1 MRLYVLSL
9 SAVLA
14 CVRMS
19 AANIVQDPGFEVG
32 DSCNQSAQCTPIHPA
47 WTFIDAPSGSDYG
60 VDNSGAHAHSGTH
73 AAYIA
78 GTTAG
83 AYDIIQQTLTTTPG
97 QFYTLSFWLD
107 THANH
112 SNADFQ
118 VLWNGTMIYDDP
130 SGTDAAHQFPY
141 TLKSFPS
148 LQATGT
154 STVLK
159 FTGYN
164 VPSFDYFDDVSI
176 DNGQSAVIPEPSAW
190 LLSCSGVLA
199 IAVRRLFRR

>member
-9 SAVLA
+9 SVVLT

-32 DSCNQSAQCTPIHPA
+32 GSVTCNGSAACGPIHPA
-47 WTFIDAPSGSDYG
+47 WTFINAASGTDYG
-60 VDNSGAHAHSGTH
+60 VDVFDPHSGTN
-73 AAYIA
+73 AAFMA
-78 GTTAG
+78 GVTAG
-83 AYDIIQQTLTTTPG
+83 SFDVIQQTLTTTPG

-107 THANH
+107 THFNH

-118 VLWNGTMIYDDP
+118 VFWNGTLIYDDP
-130 SGTDAAHQFPY
+130 AGTDATHQFNY

-148 LQATGT
+148 LQATGA

-159 FTGYN
+159 FAGYN
-164 VPSFDYFDDVSI
+164 VPSADYFDDVSV
-176 DNGQSAVIPEPSAW
+176 DTGQVAAVPEPAGW
-190 LLSCSGVLA
+190 FLSCTGILA
-199 IAVRRLFRR
+199 IAVRRLLRR